1 MRDTSG
7 ALETFVTG
15 GEGDWALYDVYIP
28 HDGKLFRMTVQAV
41 AFHNR
46 AEIPRDVIE
55 HMIDSI
61 DLKSG

>member
-1 MRDTSG
+1 MCGIRPARWRRLSR
-7 ALETFVTG
+7 
-15 GEGDWALYDVYIP
+15 GEGDWALYDVCIP